1 MFDKSVNPNI
11 TETGSDIYVKSA
23 RHIEWK
29 RGGGDVFQPTDSVNS
44 IDKLEC

>member
-29 RGGGDVFQPTDSVNS
+29 RGGGERFPADGLCQLD
-44 IDKLEC
+44 